1 MSKSPASSLTEAL
14 LARKGTAIPSHY
26 VAPQV
31 PLSAV
36 PVAYA
41 LGAPASA
48 PPRFAVPPT
57 GVTVAHP
64 LVHRT
69 RPKTGRDGVDFHDRR
84 RITLRLDPGRHVRLK
99 LASAHLDRSIQ
110 DILIDALDDHL
121 ARVAPN
127 VAEGGCACLAG
138 ESDAKE
144 A

>member
-1 MSKSPASSLTEAL
+1 VPAA
-14 LARKGTAIPSHY
+14 A
-26 VAPQV
+26 
-31 PLSAV
+31 
-36 PVAYA
+36 
-41 LGAPASA
+41 
-48 PPRFAVPPT
+48 PRFVVPPT
-57 GVTVAHP
+57 GASVAHP
-64 LVHRT
+64 LGHRT

>member
-1 MSKSPASSLTEAL
+1 LTEAL
-14 LARKGTAIPSHY
+14 LARKGTAIPSRY
-26 VAPQV
+26 VAPSV
-31 PLSAV
+31 PLAAV
-36 PVAYA
+36 PAS
-41 LGAPASA
+41 PASEIS
-48 PPRFAVPPT
+48 VPPSPFEVPSNS
-57 GVTVAHP
+57 VTVVRR
-64 LVHRT
+64 LRHRT

-110 DILIDALDDHL
+110 DIVIDALDDHL

-138 ESDAKE
+138 ESDSKE